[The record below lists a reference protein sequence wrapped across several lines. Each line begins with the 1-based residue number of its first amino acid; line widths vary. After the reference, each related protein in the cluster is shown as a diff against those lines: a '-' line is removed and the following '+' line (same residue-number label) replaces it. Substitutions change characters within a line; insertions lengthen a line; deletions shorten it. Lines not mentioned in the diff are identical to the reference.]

1 MKGKRILICCNR
13 TLSMGGIEKA
23 LTSFLR
29 TLNTEDNE
37 VLLVLHD
44 TKGPLHQ
51 ELDLAHVQVF
61 YVSSI
66 SPSEIFKED
75 LKHLRLIQLMKG
87 IYNRIRLRMES
98 DWYGRIIY
106 TYRILQRKLVFPGHF
121 DCAISFS
128 TDYSDLSMICAA
140 DADKR
145 VCFVHGDT
153 SKGTRATRRN
163 DHLVRQMDKIY
174 AVSQRAKELFLQV
187 HPKCAKAADVLHNV
201 IIPKDILSKSCAPAD
216 GMLLDGTTTLCTVG
230 RLSQEKGQ
238 QMIPRVAQMLKEAG
252 YTFRWYLI
260 GDGALRPELEKQIG
274 NLGLEDCVI
283 LLGAKPNP
291 YPYVSNCSIYVQT
304 SFSEAY
310 CITVAEARILCR
322 PIVTT
327 DATGLREQIN
337 NGINGLIVEEMTPQ
351 ALSAGILKLLS
362 DSDLA
367 QSFTSALTAQLQ
379 ENSQPLQKLYDY
391 IKA

>member
-1 MKGKRILICCNR
+1 
-13 TLSMGGIEKA
+13 MGGIEKA

-29 TLNTEDNE
+29 ALNTEDNE

-283 LLGAKPNP
+283 LLGAKSNP
-291 YPYVSNCSIYVQT
+291 YPYMRQCHIYVQP
-304 SFSEAY
+304 SLCEAL
-310 CITVAEARILCR
+310 CTTTMEAKILCK

-327 DATGLREQIN
+327 DAPGMQEQFIS
-337 NGINGLIVEEMTPQ
+337 GTNGLIVEEMTPESLFQ
-351 ALSAGILKLLS
+351 GITQLLQ
-362 DSDLA
+362 DPAMQERFFVTLTE
-367 QSFTSALTAQLQ
+367 TSTS
-379 ENSQPLQKLYDY
+379 NHHPLQKLYSF
-391 IKA
+391 ITQPQEVTS